1 MKQFASVDD
10 ILDFAIKNEQDAVD
24 FYTKYSVLVKGEIQ
38 NVFLEFAQEEI
49 KHKAR
54 LTKIKEEKMFEFTQE
69 KINSLNLSDYTT
81 IANFSVDMDY
91 QDALMLAMLKEKAA
105 FKLYINLA
113 QKTDV
118 PFLKQVFLSLA
129 QEESKHKLRF
139 ELEYDEYILK
149 EN

>member
-1 MKQFASVDD
+1 MKLFASVDD

-24 FYTKYSVLVKGEIQ
+24 FYTKYSVLVKGEIK

-69 KINSLNLSDYTT
+69 KINSLNLTDYTT
-81 IANFSVDMDY
+81 SANFSIDMDY

-139 ELEYDEYILK
+139 ELEYDEFILK